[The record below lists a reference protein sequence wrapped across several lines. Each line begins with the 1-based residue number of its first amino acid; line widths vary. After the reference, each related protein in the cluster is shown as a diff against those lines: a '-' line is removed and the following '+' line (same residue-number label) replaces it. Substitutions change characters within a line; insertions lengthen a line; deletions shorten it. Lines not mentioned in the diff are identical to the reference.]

1 MLRVIIFCDI
11 CNPQGIRY
19 IEQNRS
25 VMRGDMGGRRITDGR
40 AWFEGSLE
48 QALDNGWI
56 YRQSQ
61 HICPRCQQ
69 RHALDNDLT

>member
-25 VMRGDMGGRRITDGR
+25 TQRGDHGGRRVTDGR
-40 AWFEGSLE
+40 SWFEG
-48 QALDNGWI
+48 ALDDALQLDWSHEDGV
-56 YRQSQ
+56 
-61 HICPRCQQ
+61 HVCPRCRNRQ
-69 RHALDNDLT
+69 NNT

>member
-1 MLRVIIFCDI
+1 MLRVIIFCDT

-25 VMRGDMGGRRITDGR
+25 TQRSDKEGRRLTDDR

-48 QALDNGWI
+48 EALQEGWSHKNGV
-56 YRQSQ
+56 
-61 HICPRCQQ
+61 HTCPRCQE
-69 RHALDNDLT
+69 RNH

>member
-11 CNPQGIRY
+11 CNQQGIRY

-25 VMRGDMGGRRITDGR
+25 IQRADKEGRRITDDR

-48 QALDNGWI
+48 EALKEGWK
-56 YRQSQ
+56 QKGTE
-61 HICPRCQQ
+61 HICPRCQEL
-69 RHALDNDLT
+69 HS